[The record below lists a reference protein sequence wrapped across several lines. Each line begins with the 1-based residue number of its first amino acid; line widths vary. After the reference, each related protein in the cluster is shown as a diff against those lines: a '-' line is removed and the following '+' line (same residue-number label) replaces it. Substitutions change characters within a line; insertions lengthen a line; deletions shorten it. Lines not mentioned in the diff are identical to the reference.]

1 MSASVISVK
10 TKENNAA
17 VVNIWVMAD
26 GERKKYTVN
35 EGTYREIGCPLSGD
49 TLDEDRLALL
59 SSADGMRR
67 ALAKALSLLSYADN
81 GEGAIY
87 RKLRRAGFSD
97 AEATFAKEECVRLGY
112 INEERQIESALLSSI
127 SRLEGPYKVMRRL
140 MGRGYTAKKVL
151 NIIHAL
157 EDSGKIDYKA
167 ARQALLRD
175 KLPEGSTDDEKR
187 KLLQRYG
194 YIK

>member
-140 MGRGYTAKKVL
+140 MGRGYAAKKVL

>member
-112 INEERQIESALLSSI
+112 INEERQIESALLSSF

>member
-10 TKENNAA
+10 TKENNAS
-17 VVNIWVMAD
+17 VVTIWVTSDA
-26 GERKKYTVN
+26 ERKKYTVS

-59 SSADGMRR
+59 SAADGMRR

-81 GEGAIY
+81 GEAAIF

-112 INEERQIESALLSSI
+112 INEERQIECAILSSF
-127 SRLEGPYKVMRRL
+127 SRLEGPYKIMRRL
-140 MGRGYTAKKVL
+140 IGRGYAAKKVL

-157 EDSGKIDYKA
+157 EDSGKINYKSA
-167 ARQALLRD
+167 KQALLRD
-175 KLPEGSTDDEKR
+175 KLPDGSTDDEKR

>member
-10 TKENNAA
+10 TKENNASA
-17 VVNIWVMAD
+17 ITIWVSAD
-26 GERKKYTVN
+26 GERKKYTVS
-35 EGTYREIGCPLSGD
+35 EGTYRDIGCPLSGD

-59 SSADGMRR
+59 SSEDGTRR

-81 GEGAIY
+81 GENALY

-97 AEATFAKEECVRLGY
+97 EEATFAKEECVRLGY
-112 INEERQIESALLSSI
+112 LNEARQIECAVLSSF

-140 MGRGYTAKKVL
+140 IGRGYSAKKVL

-157 EDSGKIDYKA
+157 EDEGKINYKD
-167 ARQALLRD
+167 ARLTLLRD